1 MTQLTLIALA
11 HAGGSAKALFPLRR
25 HLPANI
31 ELRPLDLP
39 GRGSRFKDPL
49 VAARQPLIEQLS
61 TELAESVH
69 TPYAL
74 FGHSLGG
81 MLAFELAHALMRRG
95 LPAPRAL
102 CVAAA
107 PAPCSQGRRRPPET
121 WSSDEALMASMR
133 KVGGTPPEL
142 FEHPELLEL
151 FLPIVRADFRLC
163 DDIPDQ
169 PLGPLPCPIHVY
181 AGRDDNLELEALH
194 GWQRASSR
202 THTLSFFDGDHFFV
216 RTHARELCSLLTE
229 QLLRG
234 DGRCAPPCIGSWLA
248 DTRTAPT

>member
-11 HAGGSAKALFPLRR
+11 HAGGSAKALLPLRR
-25 HLPANI
+25 HLAASI
-31 ELRPLDLP
+31 ELRALDLP
-39 GRGSRFKDPL
+39 GRGSRFKERL
-49 VAARQPLIEQLS
+49 VSARQPLIEQLS
-61 TELAESVH
+61 AELASSLH
-69 TPYAL
+69 KPYAL

-95 LPAPRAL
+95 LSAPRAL

-121 WSSDEALMASMR
+121 WNTDEALMASLR
-133 KVGGTPPEL
+133 QLGATPTEL
-142 FEHPELLEL
+142 FEQPELLEL

-181 AGRDDNLELEALH
+181 AGRRDNVEQSALH
-194 GWQRASSR
+194 NWQRASSR
-202 THTLSFFDGDHFFV
+202 AYTINFFEGDHFFV
-216 RTHARELCSLLTE
+216 RTHTRELCSLLAE
-229 QLLRG
+229 HLVPGEHARSQREAVPLR
-234 DGRCAPPCIGSWLA
+234 
-248 DTRTAPT
+248 